1 MTSLINTSGFW
12 DNFLWPLLLAFVI
25 GAFGLIWNFLIR
37 KKFKITINHNQSFIG
52 TNNGHDHAIIRVD
65 FINKTSNPINNL
77 RITTIPNYSFLQ
89 GISTMVGGG
98 RFTQGGST
106 QIVFPAVADLTD
118 DEIDARQ
125 PINIPAENNLEG
137 NLVIDIQ
144 NRNNQITNIEFSY
157 LTKRIRRQIRFN
169 ELQIRQL

>member
-1 MTSLINTSGFW
+1 
-12 DNFLWPLLLAFVI
+12 
-25 GAFGLIWNFLIR
+25 
-37 KKFKITINHNQSFIG
+37 
-52 TNNGHDHAIIRVD
+52 
-65 FINKTSNPINNL
+65 
-77 RITTIPNYSFLQ
+77 
-89 GISTMVGGG
+89 MVGGG

-118 DEIDARQ
+118 NEIDARQ

-137 NLVIDIQ
+137 TLVIDIQ

-157 LTKRIRRQIRFN
+157 LTKRIRQQIRFN